1 MDTIN
6 TKTVVLTIILPSWT
20 GFLRDKLCFEVP
32 SYASALAA
40 QILNLVQKYFA
51 NPSTVQRKTF
61 KILLSNY
68 FSGPEI
74 SLSSL
79 LCSQKIKK
87 SNKRELV
94 KHMWKRGSLK
104 TFH

>member
-1 MDTIN
+1 MAASN
-6 TKTVVLTIILPSWT
+6 TKIVVLAIILPSWT
-20 GFLRDKLCFEVP
+20 GFLRDKLCYEVP

-61 KILLSNY
+61 KFLLSNY
-68 FSGPEI
+68 FSGSKI

-79 LCSQKIKK
+79 LCSRKIKNQIK
-87 SNKRELV
+87 GN
-94 KHMWKRGSLK
+94 
-104 TFH
+104 